1 MPNDDFGRSDFHTYL
16 RAFYPYQPSGDDN
29 SSTVTLPLNSGD
41 IILVH
46 SVHTNG
52 WADGTLLVSGA
63 RGWLPTNYCEPYDG
77 EPICILLKAL
87 TSFWDLVRGSANG
100 HLEVFGRQDY
110 VRGLVAGVRYLL
122 VIITMNSF
130 GIKRWNFITLARLMH
145 LQEKTGCLS
154 RESSI
159 IQSHNGLRRNRK
171 ALLSDLSSFVKIAKC
186 FEAATAETQSSQL
199 SELDLDEMVMKAFKM
214 VNRGVKFLDIWRE
227 DIATLESND
236 ELDRLMENTNVPPTP
251 PAERIEFGSTEKMQ
265 MHDIPELASGVT
277 YQDALANN
285 EDARS
290 CLEQTRVR
298 SRYSRSSQTYM
309 RPASAS
315 LGPQKHRSLSAQGQR
330 LSISHRVSCIGSPAG
345 SPNLNLASEKLSAAH
360 DTFLGFLGSFIGLH
374 LQSRSSSELLLTTQQ
389 SVASCRDM
397 LRVVEEIWERDS
409 KRSEL
414 LEEARDGM
422 YNKITDLVGAA
433 RDVFRPIRSGEEDDV
448 LLPSEG
454 KPLVDAATACVRGA
468 GDCVAESRFVIE
480 RIGDFEF
487 EPLGL
492 GITHFEN
499 NGGSPA
505 EDGELTHVE
514 QEQSSPG
521 STELPV
527 PIEPSN
533 KPPPPPSDDG
543 GAHLALTVSAF
554 PTRSTWPSKS
564 MTQSPSSN
572 LNRSS
577 VQSLLPPLVSLSGP
591 LLSPD
596 DYPLSP
602 QISLTTEGNME
613 RDQIK
618 RRRADS
624 LDVSS
629 SGASSTYI
637 GSMRDSETSVVSQAS
652 TRATSPDGTPVPE
665 AGISSLNASF
675 SGSQIT
681 LNDDCEEA
689 EVKIL
694 EKTYAHELVYNK
706 EAQVSGGTL
715 PALIERLTTHDAT
728 PDSTFVST
736 FYLTFR
742 MFATPAQFA
751 EALIDR
757 FHYVGESPRIAGPVR
772 LRVYNVFKGWLESHW
787 RNDCD
792 NEALQLILP
801 FATRQLLLVLPT
813 AGKRLAS
820 LAEKV
825 SASSGPLVPRLIS
838 SMGKTNTSIAPY
850 VSPDTP
856 LPTPIVTKNQTAALK
871 NWKHGGANVSIID
884 FDPLELARQFTIK
897 ESRIF
902 CAILPEELLAE
913 EWTKQSGS
921 MAVNVRAMSR
931 LSTDL
936 ANLVAD
942 CILQLEDP
950 KKRAAT
956 IKQWVKIANKCLEL
970 ANYDS
975 LMAIICSLNSSTI
988 LRLKRTWELVSSKTK
1003 ALLEQ
1008 LKDVVDVSRNC
1019 AVLRQRLQNHVP
1031 PCLPF
1036 VGTYLTDLTFA
1047 DAGNQTTRQLHGDGV
1062 EASKPVINFD
1072 KHMKIAKIISDLQRF
1087 QIPYRFAEVPELQTW
1102 IQDQLVRV
1110 RSSDESNVQ
1119 SYYRRSLL
1127 LEPRE
1132 PLHSSTRPS
1141 PTDSQAPSFS
1151 ASGKDKFELFGGL
1164 GWAHLLREK
1173 GVTTAS

>member
-1 MPNDDFGRSDFHTYL
+1 MKLID
-16 RAFYPYQPSGDDN
+16 
-29 SSTVTLPLNSGD
+29 
-41 IILVH
+41 
-46 SVHTNG
+46 
-52 WADGTLLVSGA
+52 W
-63 RGWLPTNYCEPYDG
+63 
-77 EPICILLKAL
+77 
-87 TSFWDLVRGSANG
+87 
-100 HLEVFGRQDY
+100 
-110 VRGLVAGVRYLL
+110 
-122 VIITMNSF
+122 
-130 GIKRWNFITLARLMH
+130 
-145 LQEKTGCLS
+145 QEKTGCLN

-159 IQSHNGLRRNRK
+159 VQSHNGLRRNRK

-186 FEAATAETQSSQL
+186 FEAATKETQSSQV
-199 SELDLDEMVMKAFKM
+199 SEPDLDELVMKAFRM
-214 VNRGVKFLDIWRE
+214 VNRGVKFLDIWEE

-236 ELDRLMENTNVPPTP
+236 EQDRFKEITNVPPTP
-251 PAERIEFGSTEKMQ
+251 PAERTEFESIEKGQ
-265 MHDIPELASGVT
+265 MHDIPELASAVT
-277 YQDALANN
+277 CQDALANN
-285 EDARS
+285 DDARS

-298 SRYSRSSQTYM
+298 SRYSRSSQTYI
-309 RPASAS
+309 RPGSSS
-315 LGPQKHRSLSAQGQR
+315 LCPQTHRSLSAQGQR
-330 LSISHRVSCIGSPAG
+330 LSISHRVSCAGYPAG
-345 SPNLNLASEKLSAAH
+345 SPNPNLASEKLSAAH

-389 SVASCRDM
+389 SVTSCRDM

-409 KRSEL
+409 KRSEP

-433 RDVFRPIRSGEEDDV
+433 RDVFRPIRCGEEDDV

-492 GITHFEN
+492 GITDFEN
-499 NGGSPA
+499 NESSSAG
-505 EDGELTHVE
+505 DGPLVHVE
-514 QEQSSPG
+514 QEQSSQGPV
-521 STELPV
+521 ELPV

-533 KPPPPPSDDG
+533 KPPPPPSNDG
-543 GAHLALTVSAF
+543 NAHLALTVSAF

-564 MTQSPSSN
+564 MIESPN
-572 LNRSS
+572 TNFNRSS
-577 VQSLLPPLVSLSGP
+577 IQSLLPPLAPLSGP
-591 LLSPD
+591 LLSPE
-596 DYPLSP
+596 DYLLSP
-602 QISLTTEGNME
+602 KISLTIETDME
-613 RDQIK
+613 RDQTK
-618 RRRADS
+618 RPRADS
-624 LDVSS
+624 FDVSS

-652 TRATSPDGTPVPE
+652 TRATSPDSTPVPE
-665 AGISSLNASF
+665 SGIASLNASF

-694 EKTYAHELVYNK
+694 EKTFAHELVYNK

-715 PALIERLTTHDAT
+715 PALIERLTTHDTT
-728 PDSTFVST
+728 PDATFVST

-742 MFATPAQFA
+742 MFTTPVQFA

-825 SASSGPLVPRLIS
+825 CASSGPLVPRLIS

-856 LPTPIVTKNQTAALK
+856 LPTPIVTKNQISALK
-871 NWKHGGANVSIID
+871 NWKHGGANVSILD

-950 KKRAAT
+950 KKRAVI
-956 IKQWVKIANKCLEL
+956 IKHWVKIANRCLEL

-1008 LKDVVDVSRNC
+1008 LKNVVDVSRNC

-1132 PLHSSTRPS
+1132 TLQSSTRPS
-1141 PTDSQAPSFS
+1141 PTESQAPSLS
-1151 ASGKDKFELFGGL
+1151 VSGKDKFELFGL

-1173 GVTTAS
+1173 GATTAS